1 MKKLVVKT
9 VAITLSIVIGLMAIA
24 FGIICW
30 ISPNLIANAFN
41 NLGSYSA
48 SKYFY
53 EIQYEQ
59 TNEIDDLVVLLEH
72 AYGNSNQDVEEYLAK
87 IITHEK
93 FNEYCNAKNTNLTA
107 GQMRAEEYFSSYYAT
122 ILIANN
128 KFGGAIKFSKS
139 YVATMGY
146 TEYNPFRAIVN
157 EKKGVLT
164 ANQLAGLK
172 QELEGYLSLSGEQKT
187 FVEQDLNK
195 LG

>member
-9 VAITLSIVIGLMAIA
+9 VATTLSVIIALMAVA

-30 ISPNLIANAFN
+30 IRPTLIANAFN

-59 TNEIDDLVVLLEH
+59 TNEIGDLVVLLEH
-72 AYGNSNQDVEEYLAK
+72 AYGNSNTDVEEYLAQ
-87 IITHEK
+87 IIAHKK

-107 GQMRAEEYFSSYYAT
+107 GQMRAEEYFSCYYAT
-122 ILIANN
+122 ILITNN
-128 KFGGAIKFSKS
+128 KFSGAIKFSKS

-146 TEYNPFRAIVN
+146 TEHNPFRAIVN

-164 ANQLAGLK
+164 ANQLSQLK
-172 QELEGYLSLSGEQKT
+172 QELESCLSLSGEQKT